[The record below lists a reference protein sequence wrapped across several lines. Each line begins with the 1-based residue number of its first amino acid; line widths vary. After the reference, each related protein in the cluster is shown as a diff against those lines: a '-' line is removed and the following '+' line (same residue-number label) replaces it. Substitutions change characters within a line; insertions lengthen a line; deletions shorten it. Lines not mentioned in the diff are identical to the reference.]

1 MKRLAARLAAI
12 LALSAPELALPCVA
26 EPVPGLALLADDPA
40 QHRPLSLS
48 IWHPATAGVA
58 MQMGGN
64 AVFAGIPAQRDASV
78 AGGPFPLVLLS
89 HGGLRSAADSG
100 AWLGALLAAQGFLAV
115 EINAPPPET
124 AQAAVDEIWRRP
136 RDISRALDLML
147 ADPHWAAYVDPARIS
162 VVGFALGGTAALTL
176 AGADFDAVRYGRACA
191 GPKPA
196 GPDCAWLAAQD
207 VSLNTVDPAGLARMR
222 RDRRVASAIAIAPEY
237 LSAFQGKG
245 DADGAPV
252 LILSLGQEA
261 APNGPHGPRAVI
273 PDAQPFDAFALCT
286 DAAPQI
292 LLAEGEDPALCGTG
306 KAARARIHQ
315 QITEVIGGFLRGG
328 QAAADAGY
336 GCAPDGPIDPHL
348 QDALPESVSAEPEPP
363 KAPARFRPD
372 AAG

>member
-12 LALSAPELALPCVA
+12 LALSAPVLALPSAA
-26 EPVPGLALLADDPA
+26 EPVPGIAVLADDPA
-40 QHRPLSLS
+40 QDRPLSLS
-48 IWHPATAGVA
+48 IWHPATAGVP

-64 AVFAGIPAQRDASV
+64 AVFAGTAAQRDASV

-100 AWLGALLAAQGFLAV
+100 AWLGALLAANGFLAV

-136 RDISRALDLML
+136 RDIRRALDLML
-147 ADPHWAAYVDPARIS
+147 ADPHWATYVDPARIS

-176 AGADFDAVRYGRACA
+176 AGAEFDAAAYLHACS
-191 GPKPA
+191 GPEPD

-207 VSLNTVDPAGLARMR
+207 VSLDSVDPAGLAQMG
-222 RDRRVASAIAIAPEY
+222 RDRRVASAIALAPEY

-252 LILSLGQEA
+252 LILSLGPEA
-261 APNGPHGPRAVI
+261 GPKPAHARQSLIAH
-273 PDAQPFDAFALCT
+273 AQTSDAFALCT

-292 LLAEGEDPALCGTG
+292 LLDEGEDPALCGKG
-306 KAARARIHQ
+306 QAARTRIHQ
-315 QITEVIGGFLRGG
+315 KIAEVIRGFLGG
-328 QAAADAGY
+328 
-336 GCAPDGPIDPHL
+336 
-348 QDALPESVSAEPEPP
+348 
-363 KAPARFRPD
+363 
-372 AAG
+372 